1 MENKLYKCNYY
12 QCYLK
17 EKGYDDVLKP
27 SIMGKEMS
35 EQEIVEHWGLDK
47 NDIDWAIV
55 FGIDN
60 DNKSFEIVRFGD
72 VPEQYTA
79 YGK

>member
-1 MENKLYKCNYY
+1 MYKCNYY

-17 EKGYDDVLKP
+17 EKGYDNVLDP
-27 SIMGKEMS
+27 SISGKTMTTREL
-35 EQEIVEHWGLDK
+35 INHWGLYQP
-47 NDIDWAIV
+47 DIDWAIV

-60 DNKSFEIVRFGD
+60 DNKSFELVRFGD
-72 VPEQYTA
+72 VPEQYTT